1 MEAWTVGQIFH
12 KKFISAHHIFGGLL
26 TLDDENLEYQD
37 PLEGAKFS
45 MDGVARQDPDNSTA
59 EEEELGWF

>member
-1 MEAWTVGQIFH
+1 
-12 KKFISAHHIFGGLL
+12 L